1 MLTIFHLVLTATS
14 TASVDPNSV
23 AANPDAF
30 VQLVVSAFQSRNWS
44 LLAGLL
50 LAAVVWA
57 INMFVVGKV
66 DPAHMRWV
74 AMGLSTATS
83 VALGLQAG
91 EPWMNIVVT
100 GITVGL
106 MAVGTWETAGKTARN
121 TIRRR
126 RKKS

>member
-1 MLTIFHLVLTATS
+1 
-14 TASVDPNSV
+14 
-23 AANPDAF
+23 
-30 VQLVVSAFQSRNWS
+30 
-44 LLAGLL
+44 
-50 LAAVVWA
+50 
-57 INMFVVGKV
+57 MFVVGKV

-121 TIRRR
+121 SIRRR